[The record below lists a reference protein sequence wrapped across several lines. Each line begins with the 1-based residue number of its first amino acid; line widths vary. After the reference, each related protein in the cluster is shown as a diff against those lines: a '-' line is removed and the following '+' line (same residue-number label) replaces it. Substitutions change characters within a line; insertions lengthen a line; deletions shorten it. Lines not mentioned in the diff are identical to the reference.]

1 MARHDRALGQLHEVQ
16 LQEGSR
22 EMPEGYSRFDP
33 WSSLGS
39 SLRGGNGS
47 EEES

>member
-1 MARHDRALGQLHEVQ
+1 MVGHDRPLGQLHEVQ

-22 EMPEGYSRFDP
+22 KMQEGDSRLDP

-39 SLRGGNGS
+39 SLWGGNGS